1 MAKVIGRVEIKVS
14 ASVDNSRPQMQ
25 REMERDLD
33 SMERRLNRRRPIK
46 IPVDIDKDEFERKLR
61 DVERE
66 AERSGRKLKIQA
78 DLDDTQARKDLDDLR
93 NKLKNMASSKV
104 KLELDK
110 RDVERKLKEIENRTS
125 TIDSHVKVSEE
136 SIAKAKQRVDKFKD
150 EAEND
155 INMGVDLHGL
165 ALAGARLS
173 WLTRP
178 RTVSIVAKVDAKA
191 AAVAIGI
198 LRSLAGVNTLQKFG
212 QNLERIVT
220 DFDQFAASIVK
231 VMGLVGNLT
240 NVLGYMGTT
249 LFTVGGGIMQITG
262 LAAILPTL
270 ASSLLAVFGVVRIG
284 FNNFAESFSEIPEV
298 AEAALEKLPPKA
310 REARDAL
317 VGVFKDFQ
325 DPIQDLFWEN
335 MGDSMTEFVEVIVP
349 RVKRGMLEITP
360 AVAGMVSD
368 MMDSFAEL
376 ARNKSLDTM
385 FDNLRD
391 GLEEA
396 RKGVKPFF
404 DAINILGLRGSDFLE
419 RMGRSLGTMGNDF
432 HDFIEQAERMGDIER
447 WINGGLEALK
457 DTWGVVIALK
467 DQMKALTQI
476 FDAAGG
482 SSLDTFRQNMES
494 WARTMEGEPFRSRMI
509 RIFRGARDGAS
520 ELNVGFK
527 ELLATTGEMS
537 YEVEALQVLLGKIGS
552 EALERISDIIGRPM
566 LAAGLLNGL
575 QEVQA
580 ALKILTPAAKNIG
593 DVLGSMFD
601 IAGDSI
607 LGVAP
612 MLNQITEILRTIVL
626 DLAPSLK
633 ATIPTLTSFLRNF
646 IEIFGGSLELATTI
660 LGNVLDVVNS
670 LPGPVRDMALA
681 FGTFLALRGRLGGML
696 TALDGFWNKQRTSM
710 AGGVAVVSS
719 NAQKFEKA
727 YTRMGDAVT
736 NSSKRIGPA
745 LKNGGLHFL
754 YGTGDRYQAE
764 FNKMSTAAEKG
775 AGRIEK
781 TVGRIR
787 TAGTNIGK
795 ALGGIMAFGGGL
807 GGALLFTAIIAG
819 ISAIGAAARKE
830 KEAVAD
836 LRSTLDEFGDA
847 TEETREKVATWL
859 QDTKT
864 AGFDNLIQGF
874 ESVGIAASEAVDA
887 LSGDQADF
895 DGFFS
900 RLQRGYSDVTAEIDR
915 MTQQAA
921 ANGKLV
927 ELENDTHYR
936 GLIDQQRGYH
946 GLISEVEKFGGRT
959 QKARDQQ
966 QEVAKALGVTNQES
980 KDLQTALN
988 TLGNE
993 YKSGA
998 DKADAMQRALDI
1010 LNGTM
1015 REQDDAIGSAAD
1027 ALRNLKDHLAQVAK
1041 DKISLKDMID
1051 LDTGKIDISFQGD
1064 PTGVFKET
1072 QEAMQNSV
1080 TRGINVGMERAN
1092 NAPPE
1097 GKLAAFRAGFEDQ
1110 LRDLRAM
1117 IVPML
1122 GENGDLKFDAWLQS
1136 QGWDEA
1142 TIEALVTGQLDEA
1155 QIASLPPEVKAL
1167 FDSAFGSDPANIP
1180 IDGDYL
1186 PLQGKM
1192 SVAEAMLTKLGAV
1205 ETNPKIGADGEK
1217 LDKTT
1222 KTALEKLRE
1231 IQNADT
1237 KAIIDGDIQP
1247 FTEKEQ
1253 TALRKLMEIDS
1264 LEAIPTFDADGK
1276 PLALENQIAL
1286 AMLLGFDKKEAEATL
1301 KANKKDVDE
1310 KTSAA
1315 QKKIDST
1322 KQKTPIKLDANG
1334 NPLKD
1339 QTKRSQADIDAIKQK
1354 NKPKVDANTEPA
1366 KSKVKTAQ
1374 GILRDFDRTKATATA
1389 TAQTYGT
1396 GAVSNLAALIRGLRS
1411 KTITVTTNYK
1421 QRGAGPTKNTALA
1434 DGGIMFN
1441 GRLKTFADGGFSS
1454 KPTSAHIAPAGSYVM
1469 YAERETGGEA
1479 FIPLAASK
1487 RARSERVLQ
1496 DVAKRFGWNVS
1507 QYADGG
1513 VTATTTNTTGASV
1526 SIGQMITSDPQE
1538 AIRELRRSQA
1548 QAQALL
1554 NAQGV

>member
-93 NKLKNMASSKV
+93 DKLKNMASSKV
-104 KLELDK
+104 KLQLDK
-110 RDVERKLKEIENRTS
+110 QDVERKLRDIENRTS
-125 TIDSHVKVSEE
+125 TINSKVKVSDE
-136 SIAKAKQRVDKFKD
+136 SINEARHKVNKFRD
-150 EAEND
+150 DASDD

-173 WLTRP
+173 YLTRP
-178 RTVSIVAKVDAKA
+178 RTVSIIAKVDAKA
-191 AAVAIGI
+191 AAVAIGM

-270 ASSLLAVFGVVRIG
+270 ATSLLAVFGVVRIG
-284 FNNFAESFSEIPEV
+284 FNNFTESFSEIPEV
-298 AEAALEKLPPKA
+298 AEAALAKLPPQA
-310 REARDAL
+310 RKARDAL

-325 DPIQDLFWEN
+325 DPIQNLFWEN

-419 RMGRSLGTMGNDF
+419 RMGRSLGDMGNDF

-457 DTWGVVIALK
+457 DTWGVVIALT
-467 DQMKALTQI
+467 DQMKALTRI

-494 WARTMEGEPFRSRMI
+494 WARTMEGEPFKSRMI

-527 ELLATTGEMS
+527 ELMGTVGRMS
-537 YEVEALQVLLGKIGS
+537 YEVEALQVLLGRIGS

-566 LAAGLLNGL
+566 MQAGLLNGL

-580 ALKILTPAAKNIG
+580 ALGILTPAAKNIG
-593 DVLGSMFD
+593 DVLGAMFD

-612 MLNQITEILRTIVL
+612 MLNQLTEILRTIVL
-626 DLAPSLK
+626 DLSPALK
-633 ATIPTLTSFLRNF
+633 DTIPTLTNFLRNF

-660 LGNVLDVVNS
+660 LGGVLDVVNS
-670 LPGPVRDMALA
+670 LPGPLQNMALA

-696 TALDGFWNKQRTSM
+696 TAMDTFWNRQRTSI
-710 AGGVAVVSS
+710 AGGTAIVQS

-727 YTRMGDAVT
+727 YARMGDAVT
-736 NSSKRIGPA
+736 NTSKRIGPA

-754 YGTGDRYQAE
+754 YGTGARYESE
-764 FNKMSTAAEKG
+764 FNRMAKAAEG
-775 AGRIEK
+775 GTSRIER
-781 TVGRIR
+781 TVGRVK
-787 TAGTNIGK
+787 TAATGFGK

-807 GGALLFTAIIAG
+807 GGALVFTGIIAA
-819 ISAIGAAARKE
+819 ISAIGSAARKE
-830 KEAVAD
+830 KEAVEE
-836 LRSTLDEFGDA
+836 LRGSLDEFGNA
-847 TEETREKVATWL
+847 TEETRKQIAKWM
-859 QDTKT
+859 QDTEIT
-864 AGFDNLIQGF
+864 GFDNLIQGF
-874 ESVGIAASEAVDA
+874 ESIGIAASDVVDA
-887 LSGDQADF
+887 LSGDQADTDKFF
-895 DGFFS
+895 DGIV
-900 RLQRGYSDVTAEIDR
+900 RGQQEARKALTDYEEAQRALGNNTTLTKEWDQLNKNARTYDL
-915 MTQQAA
+915 
-921 ANGKLV
+921 LV
-927 ELENDTHYR
+927 S
-936 GLIDQQRGYH
+936 Q
-946 GLISEVEKFGGRT
+946 VEKYGGRT
-959 QKARDQQ
+959 QEARDKQ
-966 QEVAKALGVTNQES
+966 QEIAKALGVTNQES
-980 KDLQTALN
+980 KDLKDAMS

-998 DKADAMQRALDI
+998 DKADAMTRALDI

-1027 ALRNLKDHLAQVAK
+1027 ALRTLKEHLKDVAK

-1064 PTGVFKET
+1064 PTGIFKET
-1072 QEAMQNSV
+1072 QTAMQNSV
-1080 TRGINVGMERAN
+1080 TTGINVGMEKAN
-1092 NAPPE
+1092 AAPPE
-1097 GKLAAFRAGFEDQ
+1097 GKLAAFRAGFESS

-1122 GENGDLKFDAWLQS
+1122 GKDGDLKFDAWLKS
-1136 QGWDEA
+1136 QGWDQN
-1142 TIEALVTGQLDEA
+1142 TIEALVTGKLNKEQLNT
-1155 QIASLPPEVKAL
+1155 LPPEVRAL
-1167 FDSAFGSDPANIP
+1167 FESSFGSDAPTVP

-1186 PLQGKM
+1186 PLEGKM
-1192 SVAEAMLTKLGAV
+1192 TIATAMLTKLGAV

-1222 KTALEKLRE
+1222 KTALEKLRS

-1237 KAIIDGDIQP
+1237 KAIIDGDVQP
-1247 FTEKEQ
+1247 LNEKEQ
-1253 TALRKLMEIDS
+1253 IAMRKLMEIDS
-1264 LEAIPTFDADGK
+1264 VEAIPTFDADGK
-1276 PLALENQIAL
+1276 PLSEEHKLAL
-1286 AMLLGFDKKEAEATL
+1286 AMLLGFDKKEATAKL

-1310 KTSAA
+1310 KTAQA
-1315 QKKIDST
+1315 QKKVDDV
-1322 KQKTPIKLDANG
+1322 KQRSLVKLDANG

-1339 QTKRSQADIDAIKQK
+1339 QTGRAQANIDGIKQK
-1354 NKPKVDANTEPA
+1354 REPKIDANGKPA
-1366 KSKVKTAQ
+1366 KNEADSVKKKMEGIPNVTRSASVTAY
-1374 GILRDFDRTKATATA
+1374 GLGGLATMLSYLR
-1389 TAQTYGT
+1389 
-1396 GAVSNLAALIRGLRS
+1396 SLRS
-1411 KTITVTTNYK
+1411 KTVYATVVNQQK
-1421 QRGAGPTKNTALA
+1421 GSRGPTSNHIAA
-1434 DGGIMFN
+1434 DGGIMGQASRFP
-1441 GRLKTFADGGFSS
+1441 LKKFADGGFST
-1454 KPTSAHIAPAGSYVM
+1454 KPTSAHIAKAGSYVM
-1469 YAERETGGEA
+1469 YAEQETGGEA

-1487 RARSERVLQ
+1487 RARSTEIWKETG
-1496 DVAKRFGWNVS
+1496 KRLGVM
-1507 QYADGG
+1507 ADGG
-1513 VTATTTNTTGASV
+1513 LLAEPTASTQFNITNYY
-1526 SIGQMITSDPQE
+1526 PQE
-1538 AIRELRRSQA
+1538 EPNSTALNRAA
-1548 QAQALL
+1548 QITTVRDR
-1554 NAQGV
+1554 G